1 MTVNELIKQIKNI
14 EDKGEEIVVETQYDK
29 DLLNIVKL
37 GGMLKIKEIKEIL
50 KEYDDGLNVEFVYDN
65 NLKYEVV
72 QMLTNDGLL
81 IAINTKNINKN
92 IILIERNVF
101 YVRRNGA

>member
-92 IILIERNVF
+92 IILS
-101 YVRRNGA
+101 